1 MLQYISI
8 TKKINAIKL
17 IDLFFTKI
25 VLKFSTL
32 DNIITNRGSVFT
44 SAFWSKVYYNLYIK
58 HRLSTVFYP

>member
-8 TKKINAIKL
+8 TKKINAVEL

-32 DNIITNRGSVFT
+32 DSIIINRGNIFT
-44 SAFWSKVYYNLYIK
+44 SAF
-58 HRLSTVFYP
+58 